1 MSSKQVQLSS
11 LSPAE
16 IKKLALDLVQ
26 TLLLTVNLNTLSYRQ
41 LQAFVMYLRLNKWI
55 RPDFKANQKKA
66 ILLAE
71 VTSQVAAAQR
81 QAKPKK
87 AKPTKNKSKSK
98 PKCNAVPFNVDRLV
112 SDKKDEIAKVEKI
125 TGYTAYIINS
135 KQYKREV
142 VRFDTKR
149 KVEQSDGSDVN
160 QPVTAIT
167 AYYVKGKG
175 WRDAISPRKS
185 TVTYYDTLEM
195 LVTSCGD
202 YRNKIND
209 SVESF
214 RNNIYQ
220 RIDIIKQ
227 LDHLYSMT

>member
-16 IKKLALDLVQ
+16 IKNLAPSKVQ
-26 TLLLTVNLNTLSYRQ
+26 TLLLTVNINTLSYRQ
-41 LQAFVMYLRLNKWI
+41 LQAFVMYLRLNKWT

-66 ILLAE
+66 ILIAE

-81 QAKPKK
+81 QAKPAK
-87 AKPTKNKSKSK
+87 AKSKSK

-112 SDKKDEIAKVEKI
+112 ADKKDEIAKVEKI
-125 TGYTAYIINS
+125 TGYTARIISS
-135 KQYKREV
+135 KKYNREV

-149 KVEQSDGSDVN
+149 DVEQCDGSNVK
-160 QPVTAIT
+160 QPITAIT

-209 SVESF
+209 SVKSF
-214 RNNIYQ
+214 RDTIYQ
-220 RIDIIKQ
+220 RIDVIKQ
-227 LDHLYSMT
+227 LDRLYSMT

>member
-81 QAKPKK
+81 QAKPAK
-87 AKPTKNKSKSK
+87 AKSKSK
-98 PKCNAVPFNVDRLV
+98 PKSKSAPKNLTEKIGATEFPQNDDEILEVVKFTRYSYEKYTNAKGQKIIRFNSERLIKPSYNSEDISKPFTVISVSYSKDRGWFNAV
-112 SDKKDEIAKVEKI
+112 
-125 TGYTAYIINS
+125 
-135 KQYKREV
+135 
-142 VRFDTKR
+142 
-149 KVEQSDGSDVN
+149 
-160 QPVTAIT
+160 VTM
-167 AYYVKGKG
+167 
-175 WRDAISPRKS
+175 KS
-185 TVTYYDTLEM
+185 TMTYYNSLPELIKNSSAYQNDRADSIEYAL
-195 LVTSCGD
+195 
-202 YRNKIND
+202 RQAKD
-209 SVESF
+209 SVA
-214 RNNIYQ
+214 
-220 RIDIIKQ
+220 
-227 LDHLYSMT
+227 

>member
-16 IKKLALDLVQ
+16 IKNLAPGRVK
-26 TLLLTVNLNTLSYRQ
+26 TLLLNVNLNTLSYRQ
-41 LQAFVMYLRLNKWI
+41 LQAFVMYLRLNKWT

-71 VTSQVAAAQR
+71 ITSQVAAAQR
-81 QAKPKK
+81 QAKP
-87 AKPTKNKSKSK
+87 TKNKSKSK
-98 PKCNAVPFNVDRLV
+98 AKCNAVPFNVDRLV

-135 KQYKREV
+135 EQYKREV

-160 QPVTAIT
+160 QPATAIT

-185 TVTYYDTLEM
+185 AVTYYDTLEM